1 MYWKEETNV
10 QVCNVPA
17 VESAA
22 TVWVSLRAG
31 TGILECGCYLGQLTN
46 RKVIQIFKK
55 QSKTR

>member
-1 MYWKEETNV
+1 MYWNEETNV

-31 TGILECGCYLGQLTN
+31 TGILERGCYLGQLTN
-46 RKVIQIFKK
+46 RKVIQIFKNTK
-55 QSKTR
+55 